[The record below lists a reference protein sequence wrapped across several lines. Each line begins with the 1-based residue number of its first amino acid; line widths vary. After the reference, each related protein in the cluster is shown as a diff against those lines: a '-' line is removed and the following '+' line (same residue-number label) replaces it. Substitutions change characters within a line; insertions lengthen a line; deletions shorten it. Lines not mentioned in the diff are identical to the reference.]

1 MTGTLA
7 TSGYT
12 SLGLDKTISEHT
24 GSLPEDPINLES
36 ITQYLN
42 SVDNYEGSAKSERL
56 LVTPPESD
64 LDLNLQSLSPHLLW
78 LNPTSIAEAS
88 KASNAFRERIHKN
101 QLKANKRP
109 IRHHLWKTMR
119 RRKFRGWRLR
129 QRSYSS
135 A

>member
-7 TSGYT
+7 SSGYT
-12 SLGLDKTISEHT
+12 SLGLDEHT

-64 LDLNLQSLSPHLLW
+64 W
-78 LNPTSIAEAS
+78 T
-88 KASNAFRERIHKN
+88 
-101 QLKANKRP
+101 
-109 IRHHLWKTMR
+109 
-119 RRKFRGWRLR
+119 
-129 QRSYSS
+129 
-135 A
+135 